1 MKKYVRYLL
10 VLLMCGFLTEVKAQ
24 TTFQVD
30 GINYYL
36 DGSEARVSDNQYY
49 SGSKIIIPNSV
60 LYDGKNYPVT
70 SIADSAFYSNWS
82 LIEVTIPNSV
92 TTIGDYAF
100 ASCSGL
106 KTVTIPNSVTTIGD
120 YVFASC
126 SGLKTVTI
134 PNAMTSIG
142 RNAFYGCTGLTE
154 VTIPNAVT
162 SIGINAFYGC
172 TGLTEVTIPNSVT
185 TIGER
190 AFYRCTGLQTVIW
203 NARNAEYY
211 NGLSYDSPFSNCD
224 RLTDFVFGEEVEHIP
239 AYLCRELTLLNTIVI
254 PNSVTSI
261 GISAFDGCSGLT
273 EVIWNARNVQDFQ
286 DNSSRPFSG
295 CDRLTDF
302 VFGEEVEHI
311 PAYLCRELTLLN
323 TIVIPNSVTSIGTN
337 AFSFC
342 RGLTKVSIPNSVKT
356 IGNWAFYRCT
366 GLTTVTIGN
375 SVTSIG
381 NRAFYSCTSLT
392 EVSIPNSVKTIEF
405 RAFEGCTGLKT
416 VTIGNSV
423 TTIGESAFYSCTSLT
438 EVSIPNSVTSIG
450 SSVFEDCSGLKT
462 VTIGNSV
469 TTIGESA
476 FYSCTSLTE
485 VSIPNSVTS
494 IGSGA
499 FEDCSGLK
507 TVTIGNSVTTIGDG
521 TFNGCTSLKTVIW
534 NARNV
539 QDTFLSETWIP
550 KPPFPD
556 SDRLTEFVF
565 GEEVEYIPAYLCYQ
579 LASLKKLVIGNSVTS
594 IGNHAFFCCSGL
606 TEVTIPNSVTS
617 IGDYAF
623 ADCTGLTEITIPNA
637 VTTIEGYAFT
647 RCTGLKTVTIGNSV
661 TTIEDGAFNGCTQME
676 SVTIGEKVESIGE
689 SAFAKCNS
697 LTAVTSKAVTPP
709 QIWATTFDDYAM
721 TLYVPA
727 GCKSKYAETKYWR
740 NFTDIR
746 ETGVT
751 LHTVTAN
758 ATDETMGY
766 VIGAGE
772 YPQGSTATLVAV
784 PFGQNYFVRWNDGNT
799 DNPRT
804 ITVTGDMTFTAEFAP
819 AGSAVETLE
828 NGERGIYATGRTLH
842 VENGG
847 ESYRVY
853 TAAGR
858 LVYTGN
864 DSSVTLSAP
873 GMYIMRTG
881 DRSQKVAVK

>member
-10 VLLMCGFLTEVKAQ
+10 VLLMCGSLTGVKAQ
-24 TTFQVD
+24 KTFQVD

-36 DGSEARVSDNQYY
+36 DGSEARVSDNRDY

-60 LYDGKNYPVT
+60 LYVGKNYPVT
-70 SIADSAFYSNWS
+70 SIADSAFYGNWR

-92 TTIGDYAF
+92 TNIGNYAFHNCSDLTAITIPNSVTTIGEWAFHRCTGLITVTIPNSVTEIGAWAFYDCSSLTTVTIPNSTIGEYAFKGCTGLTTVIIGNSVTKIWDYAF
-100 ASCSGL
+100 EGCTGL
-106 KTVTIPNSVTTIGD
+106 TTVTIPNSVTTIG
-120 YVFASC
+120 
-126 SGLKTVTI
+126 
-134 PNAMTSIG
+134 TS
-142 RNAFYGCTGLTE
+142 AFEGCTGL
-154 VTIPNAVT
+154 
-162 SIGINAFYGC
+162 
-172 TGLTEVTIPNSVT
+172 
-185 TIGER
+185 
-190 AFYRCTGLQTVIW
+190 QKVIW

-211 NGLSYDSPFSNCD
+211 DGISNKSLFPNCD
-224 RLTDFVFGEEVEHIP
+224 
-239 AYLCRELTLLNTIVI
+239 
-254 PNSVTSI
+254 
-261 GISAFDGCSGLT
+261 
-273 EVIWNARNVQDFQ
+273 Q
-286 DNSSRPFSG
+286 
-295 CDRLTDF
+295 LTDF

-405 RAFEGCTGLKT
+405 RAFEGCT
-416 VTIGNSV
+416 
-423 TTIGESAFYSCTSLT
+423 
-438 EVSIPNSVTSIG
+438 
-450 SSVFEDCSGLKT
+450 GLKT

-617 IGDYAF
+617 IGDHAF

-784 PFGQNYFVRWNDGNT
+784 PFGQNYFMRWNDGNT

-819 AGSAVETLE
+819 VGSAVETLE

-873 GMYIMRTG
+873 GMYIVHTG

>member
-392 EVSIPNSVKTIEF
+392 EVSIPNSV
-405 RAFEGCTGLKT
+405 
-416 VTIGNSV
+416 
-423 TTIGESAFYSCTSLT
+423 
-438 EVSIPNSVTSIG
+438 
-450 SSVFEDCSGLKT
+450 
-462 VTIGNSV
+462 
-469 TTIGESA
+469 
-476 FYSCTSLTE
+476 
-485 VSIPNSVTS
+485 
-494 IGSGA
+494 
-499 FEDCSGLK
+499 
-507 TVTIGNSVTTIGDG
+507 
-521 TFNGCTSLKTVIW
+521 
-534 NARNV
+534 
-539 QDTFLSETWIP
+539 
-550 KPPFPD
+550 
-556 SDRLTEFVF
+556 
-565 GEEVEYIPAYLCYQ
+565 
-579 LASLKKLVIGNSVTS
+579 
-594 IGNHAFFCCSGL
+594 
-606 TEVTIPNSVTS
+606 TS

-623 ADCTGLTEITIPNA
+623 ADCTGLTEIAIPNA

-873 GMYIMRTG
+873 GMYIVRTG

>member
-873 GMYIMRTG
+873 GMYIVRTG

>member
-92 TTIGDYAF
+92 TTIGDYA
-100 ASCSGL
+100 
-106 KTVTIPNSVTTIGD
+106 
-120 YVFASC
+120 FASC

-450 SSVFEDCSGLKT
+450 SSV
-462 VTIGNSV
+462 
-469 TTIGESA
+469 
-476 FYSCTSLTE
+476 
-485 VSIPNSVTS
+485 
-494 IGSGA
+494 

-873 GMYIMRTG
+873 GMYIVRTG

>member
-82 LIEVTIPNSV
+82 LIE
-92 TTIGDYAF
+92 
-100 ASCSGL
+100 
-106 KTVTIPNSVTTIGD
+106 VTIPNSVTTIGD

-337 AFSFC
+337 AF
-342 RGLTKVSIPNSVKT
+342 
-356 IGNWAFYRCT
+356 
-366 GLTTVTIGN
+366 
-375 SVTSIG
+375 
-381 NRAFYSCTSLT
+381 
-392 EVSIPNSVKTIEF
+392 
-405 RAFEGCTGLKT
+405 
-416 VTIGNSV
+416 
-423 TTIGESAFYSCTSLT
+423 YSCTSLT

-450 SSVFEDCSGLKT
+450 SSV
-462 VTIGNSV
+462 
-469 TTIGESA
+469 
-476 FYSCTSLTE
+476 
-485 VSIPNSVTS
+485 
-494 IGSGA
+494 

-623 ADCTGLTEITIPNA
+623 ADCTGLTEITIPNAVTTIEGYAFTRCTGLKTVTIGNSVTTIEDGAFNGCTGLTEVSIPNSVTSIGDYAFADCTGLTEIAIPNA

-873 GMYIMRTG
+873 GMYIVRTG